1 MTTFSRTAAVAAN
14 TFRET
19 VRQRVLYNL
28 VFFVL
33 ALTISGLVL
42 RDLSIS
48 QDNKII
54 KDLGLAAMDVFGVLI
69 AILIGIN
76 LMIKELERRSLYP
89 LLARPLTRAEF
100 IVGKFAGLA
109 FTLLVNITVMTIGL
123 YGTLLV
129 LRLRGDVTGTID
141 LDLLKAVVGIFAGLL
156 LTVAVA
162 LFFSVITNS
171 GVMAAISTVVLVIMG
186 RFSDVIRN
194 MQDVLPGAPG
204 WLTRG
209 LYHVLPNFHH
219 FDLKDAAVHGLAP
232 PWSTVGWISA
242 YGVAYSLALIVLAIV
257 VFRRKDV

>member
-1 MTTFSRTAAVAAN
+1 MTPLSRTVAVAAN

-28 VFFVL
+28 VFF
-33 ALTISGLVL
+33 ALVMMVSGLVL
-42 RDLSIS
+42 QDLSIR
-48 QDNKII
+48 QDNKIV

-69 AILIGIN
+69 AVLIGVN
-76 LMIKELERRSLYP
+76 LMIRELERRSLYP

-100 IVGKFAGLA
+100 IVGKFGGLA
-109 FTLLVNITVMTIGL
+109 FALLVNIGVMTIGL
-123 YGTLLV
+123 YGTLMV
-129 LRLRGDVTGTID
+129 LRLRGASTGSID
-141 LDLLKAVVGIFAGLL
+141 LDLLKAAASIFAGLL

-171 GVMAAISTVVLVIMG
+171 GVMAAISTVVLVVMG

-209 LYHVLPNFHH
+209 LYYVLPNFHH
-219 FDLKDAAVHGLAP
+219 FDIKDAAVHGMAP

-242 YGVAYSLALIVLAIV
+242 YGAAYSAVLIVLAIV
-257 VFRRKDV
+257 AFRRKDV